1 MMWYR
6 FHCLVRLLLLLIFI
20 NFAFFVEHFYGRS
33 TSNPKHFFNGN
44 ESKNASLPQNLACLG
59 LSIGFIFFVSS
70 LLSSVDFR
78 MSGSNFYFQF
88 SHRLYMS
95 YRLWYSSVAGFYQEA
110 FRHITCNLSGC
121 CIVAFIMF
129 MLYYVSVLFLFSF
142 SASISAYVCSDPS
155 PLWNLTFFIIFALL
169 H

>member
-1 MMWYR
+1 M
-6 FHCLVRLLLLLIFI
+6 
-20 NFAFFVEHFYGRS
+20 EHFYGQIPNIFLVEMS
-33 TSNPKHFFNGN
+33 QKCFITPEFG
-44 ESKNASLPQNLACLG
+44 LPWFKYWLY
-59 LSIGFIFFVSS
+59 FFVSS

-110 FRHITCNLSGC
+110 FGHVTCNLSGC

-129 MLYYVSVLFLFSF
+129 MLYYVSFYFLLVQVFLRT
-142 SASISAYVCSDPS
+142 SALIHLP
-155 PLWNLTFFIIFALL
+155 FEI
-169 H
+169 

>member
-1 MMWYR
+1 MI
-6 FHCLVRLLLLLIFI
+6 LISLFGPI
-20 NFAFFVEHFYGRS
+20 VTIIIIYLFCILCGTFYGRS
-33 TSNPKHFFNGN
+33 TSNPKHFSSGN

-78 MSGSNFYFQF
+78 MSGSSFYFQF

-95 YRLWYSSVAGFYQEA
+95 YSSWYSSVAGFYQGA
-110 FRHITCNLSGC
+110 CRHVTCNLSGC

-129 MLYYVSVLFLFSF
+129 MLYHVSVLFLFSF

-155 PLWNLTFFIIFALL
+155 PL
-169 H
+169 